1 MSDPLIPAL
10 VAMGGLATAGSVA
23 AGRLR
28 RSTPSTG
35 WRWWHTAA
43 VAAGALNLVLIVLRA
58 YDTTPPRW
66 LGQNFDVTI
75 LLATLVLAVG
85 LACALLKHFRG
96 LDAFFLPIAAL
107 IQAVA
112 FLALLP
118 GPARPVTDAPAWFV
132 VHMLTLVLGTTCFV
146 AGGTAALVYLALDR
160 ALRHKRR
167 SKLAGHVPPLERLDW
182 FARWMLTLGLPL
194 FTFGILTGICEMVR
208 ADEPWAWMR
217 DPVVLM
223 SFGLWLAY
231 AGILIAIWLQPRH
244 RGRRVAWL
252 ATSAVAVVLVVFFVL
267 NLFPTKQH

>member
-28 RSTPSTG
+28 RSSPSTG

-66 LGQNFDVTI
+66 LGQSFDVTI

-85 LACALLKHFRG
+85 LACVLLKHFRG

-112 FLALLP
+112 FLALLRS
-118 GPARPVTDAPAWFV
+118 PARPVTDAPAWFV

-146 AGGTAALVYLALDR
+146 AGGTAALVYLAMDR

-194 FTFGILTGICEMVR
+194 FTFGILTGICEMVQ
-208 ADEPWAWMR
+208 ADEPWALMR
-217 DPVVLM
+217 SGVVLM

-231 AGILIAIWLQPRH
+231 AGLLVAIWLQPRH
-244 RGRRVAWL
+244 RGRRAAWL
-252 ATSAVAVVLVVFFVL
+252 AASGVAVLLVVFFVL
-267 NLFPTKQH
+267 NLFPTKHP